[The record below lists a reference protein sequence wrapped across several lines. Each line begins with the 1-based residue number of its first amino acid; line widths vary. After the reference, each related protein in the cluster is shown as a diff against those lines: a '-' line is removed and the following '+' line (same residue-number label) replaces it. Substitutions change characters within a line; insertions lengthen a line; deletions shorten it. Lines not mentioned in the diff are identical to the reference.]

1 MKITLG
7 GSMGYKIQVAQ
18 FEPLEASSYFGI
30 EDEIESFDEDKIEMF
45 NAKINALLQKQ
56 VNEKMKVAIVNYKE
70 NIARLK
76 SKV

>member
-30 EDEIESFDEDKIEMF
+30 EDEFENFDEEKIEKF
-45 NAKINALLQKQ
+45 NEKINAILQKQ
-56 VNEKMKVAIVNYKE
+56 VNEKMKVAIINYKE
-70 NIARLK
+70 NIVRLK
-76 SKV
+76 NKV